1 MDAAG
6 AWLPR
11 ALGSVERELQRVAE
25 GLPEPL
31 AAEAEA
37 TLEAGGKRLR
47 PLMVLI
53 AAGDEYSERSLA
65 AAVAVELIHMA
76 TLVHDD
82 VIDGASVRRGAP
94 TVVARAGRDRAI
106 QVGDALFARA
116 FGELAGVGAV
126 AELGDLAGASVALA
140 RGELDQREAAY
151 DTSLSEAAYLERCR
165 LKTASLFEA
174 ACAAGARSTRPEAVD
189 ALARFGADVGLAFQL
204 LDDVLD
210 VRGPVERTGKARGT
224 DLLDG
229 TVTLPLI
236 VARERDEALA
246 AVDLSGLD
254 QARAAELC
262 DRIEATGALGDVT
275 SRAEEIVEGARA
287 AVAAAPIEAQ
297 TRELLDLVA
306 EGMVDRYS

>member
-1 MDAAG
+1 M
-6 AWLPR
+6 
-11 ALGSVERELQRVAE
+11 AE
-25 GLPEPL
+25 GLPLPL
-31 AAEAEA
+31 APEAEA

-53 AAGDEYSERSLA
+53 AAGDGYSERSLA

-116 FGELAGVGAV
+116 FGELAGVGAA
-126 AELGDLAGASVALA
+126 AELSDLAAASVALA

-151 DTSLSEAAYLERCR
+151 DSSLSEASYLERCR

-174 ACAAGARSTRPEAVD
+174 ACAAGARSTRAEAVD

-210 VRGPVERTGKARGT
+210 VKGPVERTGKARGT

-236 VARERDEALA
+236 VARERDESISD
-246 AVDLSGLD
+246 VDLSGLD
-254 QARAAELC
+254 EARAAEFC
-262 DRIEATGALGDVT
+262 DRIEATGALEEVT
-275 SRAEEIVEGARA
+275 TRAKLMVEEARG
-287 AVAAAPIEAQ
+287 AVAAAPIDAE
-297 TRELLDLVA
+297 TRGLLDLVA